1 MPEFDPFSQGIDGTD
16 IIGEREIDRMRRP
29 GICIPITD
37 TTRDRIIQ
45 RAKEFAVLPAELVEW
60 RVDFFAGYEKEI
72 ISVLR
77 ELREV
82 LREKKLIVTLRTV
95 QEGGEENGSRFGYTA
110 LLSDVA
116 ASGLADYVDVEIHR
130 DPDAVQA
137 VIRAA
142 EQSGTK
148 IIGSFHDFTQ
158 TPSEE
163 ENLHILEEARTCG
176 ADIGKVACM
185 PSTEVECGRVDAVR
199 LLAATEQMKEKYPD
213 FPLITMCMGEAGKMT
228 RLYGGLYGSE
238 VSFGCVGR
246 ASAPGQIELS
256 EMKEVF
262 DKLYS
267 GKRHIALI
275 GFMGVGKSTVSRALH
290 RLSRRPEIDTDQRI
304 VKQQGCPISQIFE
317 ERGELYFRQLE
328 TDLIDGLATMEPGI
342 ISCGG
347 GMALRDINV
356 KKLRAIGEIVFLT
369 AEPETIYER
378 VKNSTDRPLLNG
390 NMNVPY
396 IRELMEK
403 RRPFYEKAATVTVST
418 DGKSAEQIAREI
430 LSAVS

>member
-1 MPEFDPFSQGIDGTD
+1 MKRPE
-16 IIGEREIDRMRRP
+16 
-29 GICIPITD
+29 ICIPVTD

-45 RAKEFAVLPAELVEW
+45 RAREFALLPAELVEW

-72 ISVLR
+72 ISVVK
-77 ELREV
+77 ELREI
-82 LREKKLIVTLRTV
+82 LREKKLIFTLRTV
-95 QEGGEENGSRFGYTA
+95 QEGGEENGSRFDYA
-110 LLSDVA
+110 VLLSDVA
-116 ASGLADYVDVEIHR
+116 ASGLADYVDVEIRR
-130 DPDAVQA
+130 DPDMVQT

-142 EQSGTK
+142 GQSGTRV
-148 IIGSFHDFTQ
+148 IGSFHDFTR

-163 ENLHILEEARTCG
+163 EILHILEEAKECG
-176 ADIGKVACM
+176 ADMGKVACM
-185 PSTEVECGRVDAVR
+185 PSGDAEKGREDAVR
-199 LLAATEQMKEKYPD
+199 LLAATEHIKEKHPD

-256 EMKEVF
+256 EMKDVF

-290 RLSRRPEIDTDQRI
+290 RLSGRPEIDTDQRI
-304 VKQQGCPISQIFE
+304 VKQQGCPISRIFE
-317 ERGELYFRQLE
+317 EKGEPYFRQLE
-328 TDLIDGLATMEPGI
+328 TDLIDELATGEPGI

-356 KKLRAIGEIVFLT
+356 KKLRAIGEIVLLT

-378 VKNSTDRPLLNG
+378 VKDSKDRPLLNG

>member
-1 MPEFDPFSQGIDGTD
+1 MKRPE
-16 IIGEREIDRMRRP
+16 
-29 GICIPITD
+29 ICIPVTD

-45 RAKEFAVLPAELVEW
+45 RAREFALLPAELVEW

-72 ISVLR
+72 ISVVK
-77 ELREV
+77 ELREI
-82 LREKKLIVTLRTV
+82 LREKKLIFTLRTV
-95 QEGGEENGSRFGYTA
+95 QEGGEENGSRFDYA
-110 LLSDVA
+110 VLLSDVA
-116 ASGLADYVDVEIHR
+116 ASGLADYVDVEIRR
-130 DPDAVQA
+130 DPDMVQT

-142 EQSGTK
+142 GQSGTRV
-148 IIGSFHDFTQ
+148 IGSFHDFTR

-163 ENLHILEEARTCG
+163 EILHILEEAKECG
-176 ADIGKVACM
+176 ADMGKVACM
-185 PSTEVECGRVDAVR
+185 PSGDAEKGREDAVR
-199 LLAATEQMKEKYPD
+199 LLAATEHMKEKHPD
-213 FPLITMCMGEAGKMT
+213 FPLIIMCMGEAGKMT

-256 EMKEVF
+256 EMKDVF

-290 RLSRRPEIDTDQRI
+290 RLSGRPEIDTDQRI
-304 VKQQGCPISQIFE
+304 VKQQGCPISRIFE
-317 ERGELYFRQLE
+317 EKGEPYFRQLE
-328 TDLIDGLATMEPGI
+328 TDLIDELAAGEPGI

-356 KKLRAIGEIVFLT
+356 KKLRAIGEIVLLT

-378 VKNSTDRPLLNG
+378 VKDSKDRPLLNG

-418 DGKSAEQIAREI
+418 DGKSAEQIAGEI

>member
-1 MPEFDPFSQGIDGTD
+1 M
-16 IIGEREIDRMRRP
+16 MRP
-29 GICIPITD
+29 KICIPVTD

-60 RVDFFAGYEKEI
+60 RVDFFAGYEEEI
-72 ISVLR
+72 ISVVK
-77 ELREV
+77 ELREI
-82 LREKKLIVTLRTV
+82 LQEKKLIFTLRTV
-95 QEGGEENGSRFGYTA
+95 QEGGEENGGRFDYAA
-110 LLSDVA
+110 LLSGVA
-116 ASGLADYVDVEIHR
+116 ASGLVDYVDVEIHR
-130 DPDAVQA
+130 DPDMVKT
-137 VIRAA
+137 VVRAA
-142 EQSGTK
+142 EQSGSK

-163 ENLHILEEARTCG
+163 EILHILEEARTCG

-185 PSTEVECGRVDAVR
+185 PSTDIEKGREDAVR
-199 LLAATEQMKEKYPD
+199 LLAATERMKEKYPD

-262 DKLYS
+262 DILYS

-290 RLSRRPEIDTDQRI
+290 RLSGRPEIDTDERI

-328 TDLIDGLATMEPGI
+328 TDFIDELAATEPGI

-347 GMALRDINV
+347 GMALRDLNV
-356 KKLRAIGEIVFLT
+356 KKLRAISEIVFLT

-390 NMNVPY
+390 NMNVPF
-396 IRELMEK
+396 IQELMEK

>member
-1 MPEFDPFSQGIDGTD
+1 MRPE
-16 IIGEREIDRMRRP
+16 
-29 GICIPITD
+29 ICIPVTD

-60 RVDFFAGYEKEI
+60 RVDFFAGYEEEI
-72 ISVLR
+72 MSVVK
-77 ELREV
+77 ELREI
-82 LREKKLIVTLRTV
+82 LREKKLIFTLRTV
-95 QEGGEENGSRFGYTA
+95 QEGGEENGSRFDYAA
-110 LLSDVA
+110 LLSGVA

-130 DPDAVQA
+130 NPDTVKT
-137 VIRAA
+137 VVRAA
-142 EQSGTK
+142 EQSNSK

-163 ENLHILEEARTCG
+163 EILHILEEARSCG
-176 ADIGKVACM
+176 ADVGKVACM
-185 PSTEVECGRVDAVR
+185 PSTNVEKGREDAVR
-199 LLAATEQMKEKYPD
+199 LLAATERMKEKYPD

-290 RLSRRPEIDTDQRI
+290 RLSRRPEIDTDERI

-328 TDLIDGLATMEPGI
+328 TDFIDELAATEPGI

-347 GMALRDINV
+347 GMALRDLNV
-356 KKLRAIGEIVFLT
+356 KKLRAISEIVFLT

-390 NMNVPY
+390 NMNVLF
-396 IRELMEK
+396 IKELMEK

>member
-1 MPEFDPFSQGIDGTD
+1 MKRPE
-16 IIGEREIDRMRRP
+16 
-29 GICIPITD
+29 ICIPVTD

-45 RAKEFAVLPAELVEW
+45 RAREFALLPAELVEW

-72 ISVLR
+72 ISVVK
-77 ELREV
+77 ELREI
-82 LREKKLIVTLRTV
+82 LREKKLIFTLRTV
-95 QEGGEENGSRFGYTA
+95 QEGGEENGSRFDYA
-110 LLSDVA
+110 VLLSDVA
-116 ASGLADYVDVEIHR
+116 ASGLADYVDVEIRR
-130 DPDAVQA
+130 DPDMVQT

-142 EQSGTK
+142 GQSGTRV
-148 IIGSFHDFTQ
+148 IGSFHDFTR

-163 ENLHILEEARTCG
+163 EILHILEEAKECG
-176 ADIGKVACM
+176 ADMGKVACM
-185 PSTEVECGRVDAVR
+185 PSGDAEKGREDAVR
-199 LLAATEQMKEKYPD
+199 LLAATEHMKEKHPD

-256 EMKEVF
+256 EMKDVF

-290 RLSRRPEIDTDQRI
+290 RLSGRPEIDTDQRI
-304 VKQQGCPISQIFE
+304 VKQQGCPISRIFE
-317 ERGELYFRQLE
+317 EKGEPYFRQLE
-328 TDLIDGLATMEPGI
+328 TDLIDELVAGEPGI

-356 KKLRAIGEIVFLT
+356 KKLRAIGEIVLLT

-378 VKNSTDRPLLNG
+378 VKDSKDRPLLNG